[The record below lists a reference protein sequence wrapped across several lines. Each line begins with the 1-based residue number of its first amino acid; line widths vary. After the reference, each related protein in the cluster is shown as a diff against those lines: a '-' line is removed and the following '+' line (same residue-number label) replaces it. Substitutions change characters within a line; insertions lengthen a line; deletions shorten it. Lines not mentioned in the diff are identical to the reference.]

1 MCCTDPNVEVIYV
14 SPVNINDETLQYY
27 NKLLGL
33 RPAVESGNVED
44 QKDMSDRF
52 KIIVPEA
59 INSFPVSVIQRFQ
72 NISSKRVTID
82 IRVALECTS

>member
-1 MCCTDPNVEVIYV
+1 MCFTDPNVEVIYV

-59 INSFPVSVIQRFQ
+59 INSFPVS
-72 NISSKRVTID
+72 ISVLPIFF
-82 IRVALECTS
+82 

>member
-1 MCCTDPNVEVIYV
+1 MCFTDPNVEVIYV

-59 INSFPVSVIQRFQ
+59 INSFPVSIIQWFL
-72 NISSKRVTID
+72 KYF
-82 IRVALECTS
+82 